1 MSKLNTKL
9 KLHQDFSNCDD
20 EMSYLRESGIFQFE
34 EDLFSKNAKL
44 LAMIMQEV
52 LILIIFF

>member
-9 KLHQDFSNCDD
+9 KLHLDFSICGD
-20 EMSYLRESGIFQFE
+20 EMNYIRESGIFQFE
-34 EDLFSKNAKL
+34 EDLFSKKAKL

-52 LILIIFF
+52 LILINFF